1 MNKVKYER
9 EIKKAQK
16 KRRDLEQRREIENIY
31 ADLLPRKKK
40 RKVSNLMLF
49 IIVVAIVGYAVADFI
64 LQYNMGLEIS
74 STLTISWFSFWT
86 AEIVALTGIKVTKVK
101 NSGNDNNINDSFP
114 QDIST
119 DECG

>member
-1 MNKVKYER
+1 MR
-9 EIKKAQK
+9 
-16 KRRDLEQRREIENIY
+16 RRDLEQRQAIDSIC
-31 ADLLPRKKK
+31 ADLLPKKKK

-49 IIVVAIVGYAVADFI
+49 IIVTAIVGYAIADFI
-64 LQYNMGLEIS
+64 LQYNMGMEIS

-101 NSGNDNNINDSFP
+101 NNIGEYNTNDNFQ
-114 QDIST
+114 QDDST